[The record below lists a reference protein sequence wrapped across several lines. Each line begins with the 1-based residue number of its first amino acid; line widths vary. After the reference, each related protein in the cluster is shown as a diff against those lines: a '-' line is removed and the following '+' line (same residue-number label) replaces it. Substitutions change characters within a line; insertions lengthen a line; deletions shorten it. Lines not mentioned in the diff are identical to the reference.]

1 MKEIV
6 GGEEMFVNERAP
18 NQTCPA
24 HMGPDTRLPD
34 PHGATTRRAFRT
46 RTRSGTWNWAPRS
59 ALVGLLGALRTLA
72 LLREKREKRERKNDR
87 VEGLQEIV

>member
-46 RTRSGTWNWAPRS
+46 GTRSGTWNWAPRS
-59 ALVGLLGALRTLA
+59 ALVGALRTLA
-72 LLREKREKRERKNDR
+72 LLREKRRRERKNDR
-87 VEGLQEIV
+87 VEGL